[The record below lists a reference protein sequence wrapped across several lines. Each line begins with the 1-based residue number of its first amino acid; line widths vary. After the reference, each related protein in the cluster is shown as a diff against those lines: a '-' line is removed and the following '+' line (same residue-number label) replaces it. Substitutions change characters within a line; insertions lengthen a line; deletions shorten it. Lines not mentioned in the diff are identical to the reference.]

1 MKPGKIFLLGLLF
14 LMAGCGGPPEHT
26 EAKTTGRYQTV
37 TVNTPGVEGATC
49 VVQNGAGSWTVPAPG
64 PVTVRRTP
72 WTMTINCFKGEHL
85 RGAAQ
90 AAPSFAPAEA
100 GTGENCVTCHY
111 PGIVNVALVLND
123 SLMAVPILRQ
133 GP

>member
-1 MKPGKIFLLGLLF
+1 MKTEKILALGLLC
-14 LMAGCGGPPEHT
+14 LLAGCGGAPEPQVSGADH
-26 EAKTTGRYQTV
+26 YQTL

-49 VVQNGAGSWTVPAPG
+49 IVQNGAGSWTVSAPG
-64 PVTVRRTP
+64 PVRVTRTP
-72 WTMTINCFKGEHL
+72 WAMTINCFKGEHL
-85 RGAAQ
+85 RGTAQ

-100 GTGENCVTCHY
+100 GTGEHCVTCHY

-123 SLMAVPILRQ
+123 SLMDVPYIRQ

>member
-1 MKPGKIFLLGLLF
+1 MKAEKIIVLSLLSLL
-14 LMAGCGGPPEHT
+14 AGCGGAPE
-26 EAKTTGRYQTV
+26 AGRAAATDHYQTV

-49 VVQNGAGSWTVPAPG
+49 IVQNGAGSWTIPAPG
-64 PVTVRRTP
+64 PVTVARTP

-100 GTGENCVTCHY
+100 GAGQNCVTCHY

-123 SLMAVPILRQ
+123 SLMAVPILRE